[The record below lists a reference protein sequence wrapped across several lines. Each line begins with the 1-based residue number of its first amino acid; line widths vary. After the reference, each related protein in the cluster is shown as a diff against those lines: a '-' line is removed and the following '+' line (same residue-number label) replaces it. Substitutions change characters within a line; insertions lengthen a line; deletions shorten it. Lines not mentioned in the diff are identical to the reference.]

1 MKILGSLIATAA
13 LTGAGLVAIPA
24 AEAAPYPGTVATECA
39 LVVPGAVKRNKTIT
53 MKVRA
58 RTTGNARVSGKVQIR
73 VYKIKSGR
81 DRQIRQ
87 KTKAYSGR
95 GFHKIGI
102 RGIKTPGRYKARA
115 WFLPAD
121 SNSVFQRSYSKF
133 KYFRVKR

>member
-39 LVVPGAVKRNKTIT
+39 LRVPGTVKRNKTIK

-58 RTTGNARVSGKVQIR
+58 RTKGNARVSGKVLVR
-73 VYKIKSGR
+73 VYKIKKGR
-81 DRQIRQ
+81 DPKVRQ
-87 KTKAYSGR
+87 KTVSYTGNR
-95 GFHKIGI
+95 YHRVNVRGI
-102 RGIKTPGRYKARA
+102 RTPGRYKARA
-115 WFLPAD
+115 WFLPSS
-121 SNSVFQRSYSKF
+121 SNSVFKKSHTRL